1 MWKKLLADL
10 QLSILMLVGGMSSLI
25 IAAFS
30 VYRFQNGNVKVGMLD
45 AAITLAM
52 VGTLLYA
59 WRSARNA
66 ERAGRFMVL
75 VHVAGAIASSE
86 LLGVTGAFWM
96 YLAIVVNCFITTN
109 LRYATGANI
118 IMLLAIAFLGHS
130 FDGTAQQLSF
140 LATSSLLTLFSYIIA
155 ERLFQQQQILKLQA
169 NIDPLTG
176 ALNRRCMEEEMHLA
190 IEEYTRSRTPMAII
204 LMDLDD
210 FKNVNDRHGHE
221 AGDDVL
227 AGFADMVRGHTRQ
240 IDRFFRYGGEE
251 FLMLAKG
258 LSPEEARHLAEK
270 IRTQAEVVLTGK
282 HGRVTVSAGV
292 AGAQT
297 GESCMQWVARADAA
311 LYVAKQSGR
320 NRVHLAD

>member
-10 QLSILMLVGGMSSLI
+10 QLSILMLVGGITSLI

-96 YLAIVVNCFITTN
+96 YLAIVVNCFITN
-109 LRYATGANI
+109 NRRYATGANI
-118 IMLLAIAFLGHS
+118 IMLLAIAFLGHG
-130 FDGTAQQLSF
+130 FDSTAQQLSF

-155 ERLFQQQQILKLQA
+155 ERLFQ
-169 NIDPLTG
+169 
-176 ALNRRCMEEEMHLA
+176 
-190 IEEYTRSRTPMAII
+190 
-204 LMDLDD
+204 
-210 FKNVNDRHGHE
+210 
-221 AGDDVL
+221 
-227 AGFADMVRGHTRQ
+227 
-240 IDRFFRYGGEE
+240 
-251 FLMLAKG
+251 
-258 LSPEEARHLAEK
+258 
-270 IRTQAEVVLTGK
+270 
-282 HGRVTVSAGV
+282 
-292 AGAQT
+292 
-297 GESCMQWVARADAA
+297 
-311 LYVAKQSGR
+311 
-320 NRVHLAD
+320 

>member
-10 QLSILMLVGGMSSLI
+10 QLSILMLVGGMSSVI

-30 VYRFQNGNVKVGMLD
+30 VYRFLNGNVKVGLLD
-45 AAITLAM
+45 ATITLAM

-59 WRSARNA
+59 WRSARNT
-66 ERAGRFMVL
+66 ERAGRIMIL
-75 VHVAGAIASSE
+75 VNVAGAITSSE

-118 IMLLAIAFLGHS
+118 LMLLSIAFLGHG
-130 FDGTAQQLSF
+130 FDSTAQQLSF
-140 LATSSLLTLFSYIIA
+140 LATSGLLTLFSYIIA
-155 ERLFQQQQILKLQA
+155 DRLSQQQLILKQQA
-169 NIDPLTG
+169 SVDPLTG
-176 ALNRRCMEEEMHLA
+176 ALNRRRMEEEMHLA
-190 IEEYTRSRTPMAII
+190 IEEFTRSQMPMAII

-258 LSPEEARHLAEK
+258 LSPEEAQHLAEK
-270 IRTQAEVVLTGK
+270 IRSQAESVLTGK

-292 AGAQT
+292 AGAQA

-320 NRVHLAD
+320 NRVQLAD

>member
-10 QLSILMLVGGMSSLI
+10 QLSILMLVGGMSTVI

-30 VYRFQNGNVKVGMLD
+30 VYRFHNGNVKVGALD
-45 AAITLAM
+45 AAISLVM
-52 VGTLLYA
+52 IGTLLYA
-59 WRSARNA
+59 WRSASNA

-75 VHVAGAIASSE
+75 VHAAGAIASSE

-109 LRYATGANI
+109 LRYATAANI
-118 IMLLAIAFLGHS
+118 LMLLVIAFLGHG
-130 FDGTAQQLSF
+130 FDSTAQQLSF
-140 LATSSLLTLFSYIIA
+140 LATSGLLTLFSYIIA
-155 ERLFQQQQILKLQA
+155 ERLSDQQAILKRQA
-169 NIDPLTG
+169 CIDPLTG
-176 ALNRRCMEEEMHLA
+176 ALNRRRMEEEMHLA
-190 IEEYTRSRTPMAII
+190 IEEHTRSRMPMAII

-221 AGDDVL
+221 AGDEVL

-240 IDRFFRYGGEE
+240 VDRFFRYGGEE

-258 LSPEEARHLAEK
+258 LSPMEARHLAEK
-270 IRTQAEVVLTGK
+270 IRSQAESVLTGR
-282 HGRVTVSAGV
+282 HGKVTVSAGV
-292 AGAQT
+292 AGVMA
-297 GESCMQWVARADAA
+297 GESFMQWVARADAA
-311 LYVAKQSGR
+311 LYAAKQSGR

>member
-10 QLSILMLVGGMSSLI
+10 QLSILMLVGGMSTVI

-30 VYRFQNGNVKVGMLD
+30 VYRFHNGNVKVGALD
-45 AAITLAM
+45 AAISLAM
-52 VGTLLYA
+52 IGTLLYA
-59 WRSARNA
+59 WRSASNA

-75 VHVAGAIASSE
+75 VHAAGAIASSE

-109 LRYATGANI
+109 LRYATAANI
-118 IMLLAIAFLGHS
+118 LMLLVIAFLGHG
-130 FDGTAQQLSF
+130 FDSTAQQLSF
-140 LATSSLLTLFSYIIA
+140 LATSGLLTLFSYIIA
-155 ERLFQQQQILKLQA
+155 ERLSDQQAILKRQA
-169 NIDPLTG
+169 CIDPLTG
-176 ALNRRCMEEEMHLA
+176 ALNRRRMEEEMHLA
-190 IEEYTRSRTPMAII
+190 IEEHTRSRMPMAII

-221 AGDDVL
+221 AGDEVL

-240 IDRFFRYGGEE
+240 VDRFFRYGGEE

-258 LSPEEARHLAEK
+258 LSPVEARHLAEK
-270 IRTQAEVVLTGK
+270 IRSQAESVLTGR
-282 HGRVTVSAGV
+282 HGKVTVSAGV
-292 AGAQT
+292 AGVMA
-297 GESCMQWVARADAA
+297 GESFMQWVARADAA
-311 LYVAKQSGR
+311 LYAAKQSGR